1 MTTNHDRPTI
11 TMTALTEGL
20 REGYEQRIEQLT
32 NVVRSLTDRMAERE
46 QLISELRAE
55 LRANETQAQSVERSL
70 IRVKDIITKRLSEV
84 RQSEAK

>member
-1 MTTNHDRPTI
+1 MTTNHDRPTV

-55 LRANETQAQSVERSL
+55 LRANETHAENVQRSL
-70 IRVKDIITKRLSEV
+70 VRMRDIITKRLAQV
-84 RQSEAK
+84 QQSKVK